1 MYVIGWS
8 GSPGE
13 WRIYEIR
20 YKKKLKHPSGKMF
33 NRAFFM
39 HLLFVDELPFCWP
52 EDTKAEF
59 FIGSPGAYKSH
70 R

>member
-8 GSPGE
+8 GSVGE
-13 WRIYEIR
+13 WRLYEIR
-20 YKKKLKHPSGKMF
+20 YKKIYNTPLVGCKQL
-33 NRAFFM
+33 FM
-39 HLLFVDELPFCWP
+39 HLLFADELLFCWP

-70 R
+70 W